1 MNRTRRAGLAGTT
14 LLALA
19 LAGAP
24 ALAQSGQD
32 VPGKPASEPQAP
44 VVAGQPLAAA
54 PAATETPQAPAA
66 SGGEASDMTTSGA
79 PAGSV
84 VQDGGQDASGG
95 GAPSPAPVDTAKPL
109 PGAPAETETPEV
121 PAASG
126 GEASDAT
133 VSGAPEGAVVDEGS
147 PDKPASQD
155 KPRNGVGDK
164 FQLPHLT
171 AENQIRMITDICGTQ
186 IRNMDRGACHCLAE
200 QAMTALTPPQRD
212 YLIASAVAPPVA
224 ARMIK
229 DNRVGTPDQKV
240 IFTFLNRT
248 SDACASG
255 TFNPPTDAVG
265 VAPPSPPRKDDAART
280 LDVPAEPAK

>member
-1 MNRTRRAGLAGTT
+1 MNRSRRAGLAGTA

-24 ALAQSGQD
+24 ALAQSDQD
-32 VPGKPASEPQAP
+32 VAGKPASEPQAP
-44 VVAGQPLAAA
+44 VVPGQPLAAA
-54 PAATETPQAPAA
+54 PSATETPQAPAA
-66 SGGEASDMTTSGA
+66 AGGEASDMTPSGA
-79 PAGSV
+79 PAGSI
-84 VQDGGQDASGG
+84 VQDESSDHTS
-95 GAPSPAPVDTAKPL
+95 PSPAPVDTAKPL

-126 GEASDAT
+126 GGASGAT
-133 VSGAPEGAVVDEGS
+133 VSGAPEGAVVDEDAA
-147 PDKPASQD
+147 DKPAASG
-155 KPRNGVGDK
+155 PRNAVGDK

-224 ARMIK
+224 ARMLK
-229 DNRVGTPDQKV
+229 DNTVGQPDQKV
-240 IFTFLNRT
+240 IFTFLNQT
-248 SDACASG
+248 SDACATG
-255 TFNPPTDAVG
+255 TFTPPTDSTG
-265 VAPPSPPRKDDAART
+265 VAPPSPARKDDAAKA
-280 LDVPAEPAK
+280 LDVPADPAK